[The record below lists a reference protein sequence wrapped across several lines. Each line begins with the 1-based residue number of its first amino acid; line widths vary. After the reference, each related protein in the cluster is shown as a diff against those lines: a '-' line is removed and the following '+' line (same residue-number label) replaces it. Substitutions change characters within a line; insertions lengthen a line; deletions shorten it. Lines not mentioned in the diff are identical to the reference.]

1 VVGQN
6 KLKKTKIIILSVAF
20 LIIGFFSIQG
30 IYAQSNELTGEQAE
44 KMREAWEY
52 NKQQKLIRSILEPA
66 IPIIVIGIIAL
77 VVIKVVLPRT
87 RLSKRK

>member
-1 VVGQN
+1 M
-6 KLKKTKIIILSVAF
+6 ISILILTF
-20 LIIGFFSIQG
+20 LIIGFFSIQE
-30 IYAQSNELTGEQAE
+30 IYAQPNELTGEQAE

-52 NKQQKLIRSILEPA
+52 NEQQKLIRSILEPA
-66 IPIIVIGIIAL
+66 IPIIVIGIIVL